1 MAVSW
6 MWSADREVDWQYL
19 DRWPVGTTFWDRKGA
34 VMLDVQTM
42 NLMIFCAAAIGVF
55 ALIGIIDSFLGAKA

>member
-1 MAVSW
+1 
-6 MWSADREVDWQYL
+6 
-19 DRWPVGTTFWDRKGA
+19 
-34 VMLDVQTM
+34 MLDVQTM